1 MTVNGVI
8 LDITARREAEE
19 ALRER
24 EEQLQQARKMEAIG
38 RLAGGVAHDFNN
50 LLTVINGYADMLIS
64 EPNLPTGIQE
74 QVREI
79 LDASR
84 RAQSLTDQLL
94 TYSRKQVRA
103 SQFVDLNAQ
112 VVQMQSMLRR
122 LIGEHISLVTDLAPD
137 LGRVRADPGQLQQ
150 VIMNLAV
157 NARDSMGD
165 GGTLTIS
172 TSNLAASAA
181 VSGRRGLGAGEWVVL
196 SVTDTGRGMEKEIL
210 SHIFEPFFTTKEEG
224 KGTGLGLSTVYG
236 IVTQAGGHV
245 FVQSSPGQGASF
257 EILLPRAAAD
267 PALAVPTS
275 AAPTS
280 AASTSAA
287 PTSAAPTSAAPTSAA
302 PASAPA
308 AAPAARPLSVLLVED
323 EVLVRDLARSI
334 LTRAGY
340 SVQEAANGLEAL
352 SAFAASDRPIDLLV
366 TDVIMPGMGGV
377 ELARRL
383 TAGHPGLRVI
393 FVSGYAGEAL
403 GTQGELAEGIHLVR
417 KPFSP
422 AELLAMIERVREAS
436 G

>member
-1 MTVNGVI
+1 
-8 LDITARREAEE
+8 
-19 ALRER
+19 
-24 EEQLQQARKMEAIG
+24 MEAIG

-64 EPNLPTGIQE
+64 DSNLPTGIQE

-122 LIGEHISLVTDLAPD
+122 LIGEHIALVTELAPD

-172 TSNLAASAA
+172 TSHLAASAA

-210 SHIFEPFFTTKEEG
+210 SHIFEPFFTTKEKG

-267 PALAVPTS
+267 PAPAVPAS
-275 AAPTS
+275 AAPSS
-280 AASTSAA
+280 AAWAA
-287 PTSAAPTSAAPTSAA
+287 PS
-302 PASAPA
+302 SAPA

-352 SAFAASDRPIDLLV
+352 STFAASDRPIDLLV

-383 TAGHPGLRVI
+383 TAGHPGLRVV

-422 AELLAMIERVREAS
+422 AELLAMIERVREVP